1 MIFRKEKTA
10 TSLIYKGLWLFFYL
24 INCKSQVIN
33 LQKQYTIYHPED
45 QVLF

>member
-24 INCKSQVIN
+24 INCKSQVITYVKN
-33 LQKQYTIYHPED
+33 TVKTYPFKGEG
-45 QVLF
+45 